1 MTNVTRM
8 AEQHMLEYE
17 SRQKHV
23 DELLERVRE
32 KTAAGAAHSDIR
44 ARLEKLEKE
53 QDRLIV
59 RLDEFKLKD
68 RENWREEAIEKSGLM
83 GLWDALAQQ
92 AEKLA
97 ERLDK

>member
-1 MTNVTRM
+1 M

-17 SRQKHV
+17 ARQKHV
-23 DELLERVRE
+23 DELFERVRE
-32 KTAAGAAHSDIR
+32 TTATGDALADIR
-44 ARLEKLEKE
+44 ARLEELEKE

-68 RENWREEAIEKSGLM
+68 PENWRVEEIEKSGLM

-97 ERLDK
+97 ERLDR

>member
-23 DELLERVRE
+23 GELLESVRE
-32 KTAAGAAHSDIR
+32 KTATGAARSDIR
-44 ARLEKLEKE
+44 ARLEELEKE

-59 RLDEFKLKD
+59 RLDEFTLED
-68 RENWREEAIEKSGLM
+68 PENWREEEIEKSGLM

-92 AEKLA
+92 AEKLV
-97 ERLDK
+97 ERLEK